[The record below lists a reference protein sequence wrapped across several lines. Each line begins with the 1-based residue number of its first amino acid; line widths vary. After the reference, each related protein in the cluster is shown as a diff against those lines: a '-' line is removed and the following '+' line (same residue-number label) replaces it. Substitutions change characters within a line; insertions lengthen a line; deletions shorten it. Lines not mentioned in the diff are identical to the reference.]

1 MIRIVVSDPMAAEGM
16 DLLRQSG
23 LFEVVQVNGADKA
36 ALAGALATAEA
47 LLIRSGTKATAEV
60 LAMAPRLRLVGRAG
74 TGVDNVDVEAAT
86 RRGIVVMNTPDAN
99 SIAAAELT
107 WTLLLALVRNLVPA
121 AVSLSSGKWERAGF
135 MGTELA
141 GKTLGVVGFGRI
153 GREVA
158 SRARA
163 FDMTVLVADPFVTEE
178 IARAAGARLAPL
190 SELIATADIV
200 TLHAPLTKSTKHLIG
215 GPEMAAMKPGARL
228 INCARG
234 GLVDEVALHAA
245 LESGHLAGAALDVF
259 EQEPPPA
266 DHPLL
271 THARVVAA
279 PHLGASTREAQ
290 ENVSAELARQ
300 VLDYFRSGAIRNAVN
315 MPSLS
320 AEAYQKARP
329 YLDLVERLGLLAGS
343 LAHGSGWRRLSLDYR
358 GEAANLPLQALT
370 LAGLKGALSTRAGE
384 VVNFVN
390 ARSKAQEIQM
400 DVVESFDPVAGDQ
413 PNRVRLMLETDSGV
427 TSVEGTVIRGVEP
440 RLVAMDGFDLEGV
453 LVGPL
458 IVLRNDDVPGVVG
471 AIGGWLGAAGLNIA
485 RISWGRDR
493 AGGTALTIIGLD
505 QPATPEVLSTI
516 KADPRVR
523 DVHAVQLPARAQD
536 C

>member
-1 MIRIVVSDPMAAEGM
+1 MIRLVVSDPMAPEGV

-23 LFEVVQVNGADKA
+23 LFEVVEVKGSDPA
-36 ALAGALATAEA
+36 ALAGALETAEA
-47 LLIRSGTKATAEV
+47 LLVRSGTKVTAGV
-60 LAMAPRLRLVGRAG
+60 MAQAPRLRLIGRAG

-107 WTLLLALVRNLVPA
+107 WTLLLAMVRNLVPA
-121 AVSLSSGKWERAGF
+121 AVSLAAGKWERAGF

-141 GKTLGVVGFGRI
+141 GKTLGVIGFGRI

-163 FDMTVLVADPFVTEE
+163 FDMNVLVADPFVTEE
-178 IARAAGARLAPL
+178 IARSAGARLG
-190 SELIATADIV
+190 SMDEVIAAADIV
-200 TLHAPLTKSTKHLIG
+200 TLHAPLTRSTKHMIG
-215 GPEMAAMKPGARL
+215 AGELAAMKPGARL

-234 GLVDEVALHAA
+234 GLVDEAALLAS

-271 THARVVAA
+271 RHPSVVAA

-290 ENVSAELARQ
+290 ENVSSELARQ
-300 VLDYFRSGAIRNAVN
+300 VLDYFQSGAIRNAVN
-315 MPSLS
+315 MPGLS

-329 YLDLVERLGLLAGS
+329 YLDLVERLGRLAGS
-343 LAHGSGWRRLSLDYR
+343 LSSRGGWRRIALDYR

-370 LAGLKGALSTRAGE
+370 LAGLKGVLSTLVGE

-390 ARSKAQEIQM
+390 ARIKAQEIQIE
-400 DVVESFDPVAGDQ
+400 VIESFDPVAGDH
-413 PNRVRLMLETDSGV
+413 PNRIRLTLESESGTTMV
-427 TSVEGTVIRGVEP
+427 DGMVIRGGEP
-440 RLVAMDGFDLEGV
+440 RLLSIDGFELEAVPAGA
-453 LVGPL
+453 L
-458 IVLRNDDVPGVVG
+458 IILRNDDVPGVVG
-471 AIGGWLGAAGLNIA
+471 AIGGWLGSAGLNIA

-493 AGGTALTIIGLD
+493 AGGTALTVIGLD
-505 QPATPEVLSTI
+505 LPATPEVLAKI
-516 KADPRVR
+516 AADPRVR
-523 DVHAVQLPARAQD
+523 DVRGVQLPA
-536 C
+536 